1 MATWQHG
8 NINANNMARYV
19 YGTMIGESMTRDTK
33 SAGAG
38 AMRVVVNIKDSIID
52 TTNIR
57 DTATITKDITTTST
71 SSSSSSP
78 TTITKNLSSKVGV
91 WMLYCLL
98 ITSAYTGNLK
108 ALHHQDLHFRNLYQ
122 LYFLTQEQKNQT
134 IKNDHDSDS
143 HHQAFLTNP
152 GLTSPIDTLE
162 DVLGS
167 GLPWGMVLDHIFNT
181 FKHKPPP
188 WPRGPGRWS

>member
-8 NINANNMARYV
+8 NMANNMARYV

-71 SSSSSSP
+71 ISNIIIIITHHHHQKSVIKGWCLDALLSSYYLGLHWKPQGTSSSRF
-78 TTITKNLSSKVGV
+78 
-91 WMLYCLL
+91 
-98 ITSAYTGNLK
+98 A
-108 ALHHQDLHFRNLYQ
+108 F
-122 LYFLTQEQKNQT
+122 QK
-134 IKNDHDSDS
+134 S
-143 HHQAFLTNP
+143 L
-152 GLTSPIDTLE
+152 PI
-162 DVLGS
+162 
-167 GLPWGMVLDHIFNT
+167 F
-181 FKHKPPP
+181 
-188 WPRGPGRWS
+188 